1 MRRKDKEIS
10 EMQELLKIIE
20 DSKIMH
26 LGLSHNNLPYVIPL
40 NFAFEHD
47 GNFIKIYFHSA
58 RVGKKNDF
66 IKNNNKCAVEM
77 TSYFELE
84 KGVNACQW
92 SAFHESVMIEGNI
105 SLVENEEEIKKA
117 MDLIMKRYGF
127 EGIPIYE
134 EKYLKA
140 MAVYCV
146 VVESI
151 SGKRNM
157 PKIIKEDN

>member
-1 MRRKDKEIS
+1 MRRKDKEINDID
-10 EMQELLKIIE
+10 EVIKIIE

-26 LGLSHNNLPYVIPL
+26 LGLSNNNVPYVIPL
-40 NFAFEHD
+40 NFGFQYD
-47 GNFIKIYFHSA
+47 GNIIKIYFHSA
-58 RVGKKNDF
+58 RVGKKIDF

-84 KGVNACQW
+84 KGEIACQW
-92 SAFHESVMIEGNI
+92 SAFHESVMLEGTI
-105 SLVENEEEIKKA
+105 SLLERDEEIKNA
-117 MDLIMKRYGF
+117 MDLLMKRYGF

-140 MAVYCV
+140 MAVYCIE
-146 VVESI
+146 VESI

-157 PKIIKEDN
+157 PKI

>member
-10 EMQELLKIIE
+10 EIDEVIKIIE

-26 LGLSHNNLPYVIPL
+26 LGLSNNNLPYVIPL
-40 NFAFEHD
+40 NFGFQYE
-47 GNFIKIYFHSA
+47 GNIIKIYFHSA
-58 RVGKKNDF
+58 KVGKKIDF
-66 IKNNNKCAVEM
+66 INSNNKCAVEM

-84 KGVNACQW
+84 KGETACQW
-92 SAFHESVMIEGNI
+92 SAFHKSIMIEG
-105 SLVENEEEIKKA
+105 SVFLVENEDEIKKA
-117 MDLIMKRYGF
+117 MDILMKRYGF

-140 MAVYCV
+140 MAVYCIE
-146 VVESI
+146 VESI

-157 PKIIKEDN
+157 PKV

>member
-1 MRRKDKEIS
+1 MRRKDKEVS
-10 EMQELLKIIE
+10 EIKELIKIIE

-26 LGLSHNNLPYVIPL
+26 LGLSQNNLPYVIPL
-40 NFAFEHD
+40 NFGYQYD
-47 GNFIKIYFHSA
+47 GTIIKIYFHSA

-66 IKNNNKCAVEM
+66 IRSNNKCAVEM

-84 KGVNACQW
+84 KGKTACQW

-105 SLVENEEEIKKA
+105 SLVENDEEIKNA
-117 MDLIMKRYGF
+117 MDLLMKRYGF
-127 EGIPIYE
+127 EGIPVYE

-140 MAVYCV
+140 MSVYCIE
-146 VVESI
+146 VESI

-157 PKIIKEDN
+157 PKIR